1 MMKKQERLYPNYTL
15 KHNDEHFT
23 IYKHSEKNLAMVVFH
38 PFKTIDLYTAKR
50 IEQQVFQVL
59 DKQKPIYGIT
69 MPSEGSSVDRDG
81 RSYFANC
88 ELSQKY
94 TKAMAVIIQSLPHR
108 MLFNFYTQFN
118 RPPAKHRAFEE
129 LDTAVEWL
137 EKLGCWSLKEE
148 ASNFKSFRQDGVNLN
163 QVFTQNLNSKL

>member
-1 MMKKQERLYPNYTL
+1 MPFKKGRTLTFAKMKKHKGLYPNFSL
-15 KHNDEHFT
+15 KHNDESFS
-23 IYKHSEKNLAMVVFH
+23 IYKHINKNLAMVVFH
-38 PFKTIDLYTAKR
+38 PFQTIDLFAAKR
-50 IEQQVFQVL
+50 IEQHVFLIV

-69 MPSEGSSVDRDG
+69 LPSEGSSADRDC

-94 TKAMAVIIQSLPHR
+94 TKAMAVIIQSMPHR

-129 LDTAVEWL
+129 LDNAVEWL
-137 EKLGCWSLKEE
+137 EEQGC
-148 ASNFKSFRQDGVNLN
+148 
-163 QVFTQNLNSKL
+163 